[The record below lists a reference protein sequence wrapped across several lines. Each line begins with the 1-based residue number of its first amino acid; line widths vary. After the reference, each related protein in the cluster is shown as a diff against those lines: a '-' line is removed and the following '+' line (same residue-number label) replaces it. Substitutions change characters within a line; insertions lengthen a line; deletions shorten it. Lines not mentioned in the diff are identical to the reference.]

1 MIRRSQATAVLRY
14 KTEDQVM
21 AAYFTGTINAL
32 KRGITRMSIDTA
44 VRNIEN
50 WEEALQEIEVSG
62 CKAILR
68 DLGALKKE
76 LQREEPDGERV
87 RHLMARLG
95 SQTVS
100 ISEKSENRYQE
111 KIADLGHSLSD
122 AADSDDEDDES
133 SSSSRSKSQ
142 ASGAKSGSASSS
154 SGSRSARS
162 SDDDEEMDRSSR
174 GSGPSS
180 RSSHQGEVKD
190 PEHDGR
196 LKQNRD
202 RGISKQSDDDE
213 DDYGSRA
220 RSSSSSSRSSGQ
232 GEVKDPEHDGRLKQN
247 RDRGVSKQDD
257 DEDDNVSRSRSRSNE
272 GNSRSSSRSTSR

>member
-95 SQTVS
+95 SQTAS

-122 AADSDDEDDES
+122 AAENSDDEDDES

-142 ASGAKSGSASSS
+142 ASGAKSGASSS
-154 SGSRSARS
+154 TSGSRSARS
-162 SDDDEEMDRSSR
+162 SDDDEDMDRSR
-174 GSGPSS
+174 GNGSSS

-202 RGISKQSDDDE
+202 RGISKQSDD

-247 RDRGVSKQDD
+247 RDREISKQDD